1 MHAYASI
8 RELSDALRTGA
19 VSPRHLVDDC
29 LDRLETLGPTYNAVV
44 TVTRPRAET
53 QAQRVEQEI
62 AAGCYRGPLHGVPYG
77 AKDLLATTSDI
88 PTTWGATPFRRQTF
102 DYDAA
107 VIVRLERDGAV
118 LAAKL
123 AMVELAGGMGYRQP
137 NASFSGPCRNPWN
150 PDTWS
155 GGSSSGSGAAVSAG
169 LIPFAIGS
177 ETWGSILRPANNCGV
192 SGLRPTY
199 GLVSRHGAMALS
211 WTLDKLGPLCRT
223 ADDCGL
229 VLEAIAGVDPR
240 DPSTRRA
247 FTYDADLSGPFRIAV
262 LHDGVANLHP
272 AVRRNFEATL
282 CVLGRCAVIEEI
294 AFPDRPYEAMTR
306 TILYAESASAF
317 EAFIAS
323 GKASELTAPED
334 RYGPYARTVVLATD
348 YLKALRLRGVVARDV
363 EAILRPYDAL
373 VAPTSRTA
381 ATPIDQAFRGVTPTT
396 RDVVGAI
403 GNGVG
408 LPAISIPNG
417 FTEVGLPTGVQLVGR
432 AYGENRILAVAR
444 DYQSRTD
451 WHLRR
456 PPANLTR

>member
-1 MHAYASI
+1 VTHAYASI

-19 VSPRHLVDDC
+19 VSPRTLVDGY
-29 LDRLETLGPTYNAVV
+29 LDRLATLGPTYNAVV
-44 TVTRPRAET
+44 TVTRTRAEA
-53 QAQRVEQEI
+53 QARRATREI
-62 AAGCYRGPLHGVPYG
+62 AAGRYRGPLHGVPYG
-77 AKDLLATTSDI
+77 AKDLLATTRDI

-102 DYDAA
+102 DYDAT
-107 VIVRLERDGAV
+107 VIVRLERAGAV

-150 PDTWS
+150 PDTWA

-169 LIPFAIGS
+169 LVPFAIGS
-177 ETWGSILRPANNCGV
+177 ETWGSIVRPANNCGV
-192 SGLRPTY
+192 TGLRPTY

-229 VLEAIAGVDPR
+229 VLEAIAGADPR
-240 DPSTRRA
+240 DPSTSRG
-247 FTYDADLSGPFRIAV
+247 FTYRTDLSGPFRVAV
-262 LHDGVANLHP
+262 LPDAAEHLDPEVQ
-272 AVRRNFEATL
+272 RNFEATL
-282 CVLGRCAVIEEI
+282 RVLGRCASIEAI

-306 TILYAESASAF
+306 TILYAELASAF

-323 GKASELTAPED
+323 GRASELTAPED
-334 RYGPYARTVVLATD
+334 RYGPYARTAVLAID

-363 EAILRPYDAL
+363 EAILAPYDAL

-381 ATPIDQAFRGVTPTT
+381 ATPIDEAFRGATPTT

-408 LPAISIPNG
+408 LPAISVPNG
-417 FTEVGLPTGVQLVGR
+417 FTAAGLPTGVLFMGR

-444 DYQSRTD
+444 AYQARTD

-456 PPANLTR
+456 PPG